1 MQCKEVE
8 LILEQEGLPPVPEAA
23 RAHIA
28 ACDACRSLVEDVTS
42 IVAAAHMLP
51 AEAEPP
57 ARVWV
62 SLRAQLE
69 AEGIIKTPSVQVEHD
84 SWWEGFARFFSPRA
98 LATVAVGLLIAGA
111 AVLQLRQPSPGNET
125 GTQALVQPQI
135 QHRIVGSGPFA
146 DVASTLDQEE
156 QTLSNMHL
164 ASTSPVDLSL
174 QQNLQ
179 TLNDFIR
186 DCRQRLEEDPQDQLT
201 RDYLSNAYQQK
212 AELLSAMM
220 DRGRSIN

>member
-28 ACDACRSLVEDVTS
+28 ACDACRSLVEDLTT
-42 IVAAAHMLP
+42 IVATAHMLP
-51 AEAEPP
+51 AEVEPP
-57 ARVWV
+57 ARVWI

-69 AEGIIKTPSVQVEHD
+69 AEGIIKTPSVNVEHG
-84 SWWEGFARFFSPRA
+84 SWWEGFATFFSPRA
-98 LATVAVGLLIAGA
+98 LATVAVGLLIVGA
-111 AVLQLRQPSPGNET
+111 AVLQLRQGTDT

-135 QHRIVGSGPFA
+135 RHRIVGPAPFA

-164 ASTSPVDLSL
+164 ASTSPVDISF

-186 DCRQRLEEDPQDQLT
+186 DCRRRLEEDPQDQLT
-201 RDYLSNAYQQK
+201 RDYLSGAYQQK